1 MENRPTEMRVA
12 RFCFAAVLLCG
23 GVSRAAE
30 LVAGLRAPEGFE
42 VCQYADETLT
52 PDAIRMTVDRRGR
65 IVVSG
70 PGYIRILIDDDGDGR
85 ADRAEDFSSE
95 PRGGAM
101 GLLWE
106 GDTLYYVGQGGLR
119 RLRDADGDDHADG
132 PSELIRAVKASGE
145 HEAHALRRGPDGWL
159 YLLCGN
165 NAGIDASW
173 AQLPT
178 SPIREP
184 VAGCVVRFTPEEQT
198 SEIVADGFRNA
209 YGMDFNDEGEL
220 FTFDSDN
227 ERCVSLPWYEPTR
240 FYHVVPGGHYGW
252 LSPQRAKFWRLP
264 PYLPD
269 VVAPAAT
276 LGRGSPTGVACYR
289 QRQFPARYQ
298 GGFFVLDWTFGR
310 VEFLP
315 LTRTGSTYQA
325 KPETFLKSVGEN
337 GFAPTDVLVHPQT
350 GDLYVSIG
358 GRGTRGAVYRVRYE
372 GSGCRV
378 QDSASVDAT
387 ADGSPAPWT
396 SLDWRPEAKREC
408 LRDAAGDDAF
418 VRRRALAYLLRHVD
432 QFSAEELRGA
442 VTANWNS
449 DDRLLRAVTTDV
461 ISRFDDQAQIDLM
474 REARAPFER
483 TAMAMVLGYPGTAAR
498 CVDPIIS
505 DEHAPAEAKLAAL
518 RVIQRALG
526 DVVSSQ
532 QVDTVWEG
540 YTARIDRTSR
550 VWQKIGTRSAP
561 EIRETYPSGDAELD
575 RELSRTLAMI
585 EDGHPDVLL
594 RTAEQFT
601 ETSHP
606 LEDIHYLIVLARL
619 TASRPVEVTTRTA
632 AALVRLDRKLDAR
645 AARRD
650 SHFPLR
656 IAELHAEL
664 AQKDPRLNHDILA
677 DREFGRPAHVL
688 LTHAP
693 GFDRRRAV
701 DLILARMAP
710 GEDDDDEK
718 FLLWTPAHVELLA
731 ELPRAWSLPTLRKLW
746 GRAGLDDAVLE
757 LLARDPQIADRQ
769 RFIEGL
775 ASAQPATILQALQA
789 LEKLAVADDD
799 ELLAVFRALHRLSD
813 GKENEPL
820 RGKLVAA
827 LRRISG
833 LEEPPGDAHGWEE
846 WLRNSRP
853 ELAAKLRGDGA
864 DAAAWSKRL
873 AAIDWATG
881 KAARGRGVFVQ
892 ASCAACHSAGRA
904 LGPDLNGV
912 AGRFSR
918 DDLFTAIVEPSRDVS
933 SRYRTVSVATATGK
947 TFQGMIVYDAVDG
960 LILQT
965 GASTT
970 VRIPGDDIVV
980 RRPSAASLMPVG
992 LLDKLSDAQI
1002 ADLYAYLKTLR

>member
-1 MENRPTEMRVA
+1 MRLA

-30 LVAGLRAPEGFE
+30 PVAGLRAPKGFE
-42 VCQYADETLT
+42 VCQYADETLS

-184 VAGCVVRFTPEEQT
+184 VAGCVVRFTPEEQA

-252 LSPQRAKFWRLP
+252 LSPQRARFWRLP

-289 QRQFPARYQ
+289 HRQFPSRYR

-310 VEFLP
+310 VEFLS

-372 GSGCRV
+372 GSGFRV
-378 QDSASVDAT
+378 QDSVSVDET
-387 ADGSPAPWT
+387 ANGSPAPWT

-418 VRRRALAYLLRHVD
+418 VRRRALAYLLRHVHH
-432 QFSAEELRGA
+432 FSPEEVRGV

-449 DDRLLRAVTTDV
+449 DDRMLRALTTELIASLDRRTQTQLLRRA
-461 ISRFDDQAQIDLM
+461 
-474 REARAPFER
+474 EAPFER
-483 TAMAMVLGYPGTAAR
+483 ATTAMAMALNHSAAAAT
-498 CVDPIIS
+498 CVAAVIADAK
-505 DEHAPAEAKLAAL
+505 APADSRLAAVRVVQRVL
-518 RVIQRALG
+518 R
-526 DVVSSQ
+526 DVVAPRQ
-532 QVDTVWEG
+532 RFAVDEG
-540 YTARIDRTSR
+540 YTPGADLGGIHAAVTMPIRI
-550 VWQKIGTRSAP
+550 AF
-561 EIRETYPSGDAELD
+561 PSGDADLD

-585 EDGHPDVLL
+585 EDRDPGVLL
-594 RTAEQFT
+594 RTAERLT
-601 ETSHP
+601 DDSDP
-606 LEDIHYLIVLARL
+606 LDDIHYLIVLARL

-664 AQKDPRLNHDILA
+664 AQKDPRLNHDMLA

-693 GFDRRRAV
+693 GFDRRRAA

-718 FLLWTPAHVELLA
+718 FLLWTPTHVELLA

-757 LLARDPQIADRQ
+757 LLARDPQIADQQ

-775 ASAQPATILQALQA
+775 ASAQPATILQSLQA

-853 ELAAKLRGDGA
+853 ELAAKLRGGGA

-918 DDLFTAIVEPSRDVS
+918 DDLFTAIVQPSRDVS